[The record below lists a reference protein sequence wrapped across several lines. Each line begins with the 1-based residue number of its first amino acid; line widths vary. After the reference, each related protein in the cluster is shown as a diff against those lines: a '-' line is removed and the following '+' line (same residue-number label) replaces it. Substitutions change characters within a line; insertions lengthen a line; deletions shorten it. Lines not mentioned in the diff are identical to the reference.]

1 MKKKAVK
8 DGIVFST
15 DPAFNP
21 NDTIHPAEETL
32 EESRQPLRVKLD
44 KKQRAGKLVTL
55 VVGFAGT
62 EKDLEDLGRRMKNFC
77 GTGGSVKSGEII
89 IQGDHRDK
97 VLQWLKKNGYEMAR
111 IAG

>member
-1 MKKKAVK
+1 MKKKASK

-15 DPAFNP
+15 DPASMP
-21 NDTIHPAEETL
+21 VEVQPAAETL
-32 EESRQPLRVKLD
+32 VENRQPLRVKLD

-55 VVGFAGT
+55 VVGFTGT

-97 VLQWLKKNGYEMAR
+97 VLQWLKKNGYDMAR